1 MFSALKASNRKPKI
15 CSRKVWKSLN
25 ADMSTFKYPGPRTL
39 PLEELPKV
47 LLAGTPKAQGTLRE
61 LMVAPACV
69 QGVADGSV
77 PNQLLMLRCTIFSGR
92 YTFARGWPWVFELV
106 LSGEVRVSGNPE

>member
-1 MFSALKASNRKPKI
+1 MFSALKASNRKPKV

-39 PLEELPKV
+39 PLEELPKG
-47 LLAGTPKAQGTLRE
+47 LLAGTPKGQGTPRE
-61 LMVAPACV
+61 LVGARARAE
-69 QGVADGSV
+69 GGADGSV

-92 YTFARGWPWVFELV
+92 YTFARGWP
-106 LSGEVRVSGNPE
+106 

>member
-1 MFSALKASNRKPKI
+1 MFKALKASKRKLKI

-25 ADMSTFKYPGPRTL
+25 ADMSTFRYPGPRTL
-39 PLEELPKV
+39 PFDELPKV
-47 LLAGTPKAQGTLRE
+47 LLAGTPKAQATPSE
-61 LMVAPACV
+61 LMVAPGCV

-92 YTFARGWPWVFELV
+92 YTFARG
-106 LSGEVRVSGNPE
+106 